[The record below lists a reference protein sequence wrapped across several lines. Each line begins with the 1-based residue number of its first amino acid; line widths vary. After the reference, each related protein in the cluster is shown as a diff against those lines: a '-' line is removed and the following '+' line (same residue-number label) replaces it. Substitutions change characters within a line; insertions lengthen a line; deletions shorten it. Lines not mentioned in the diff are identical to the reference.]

1 MVTMSQKEFQRVKV
15 IENAAGGRLSVG
27 EASRLL
33 QLSERQVQRL
43 KRRYRPDSVGW
54 VQHGNRGRSMPWAL
68 PLPQKQLI
76 LNLAGGKYQGF
87 NDSHLAEKLRAE
99 ENLALSRETVRRIL
113 RAAKLASPQKRRP
126 RQYRSRRPPR
136 PRFGM
141 MALTD
146 ASRHDWLEGRGP
158 EFTLLGFQDV
168 ATGQILAAHFQLEAE
183 NTLGYLRALHAMV
196 TTHGIPL
203 SLYRD
208 RHSIFQRNDS
218 HWTLAEQLAGKQ
230 SPTQLGRALEELG
243 IEQIPAYSPQ
253 AKGRIER
260 AWRTCQDR
268 LVSELRLA
276 RATTLPEA
284 NAVLAR
290 FCVDYNLRFA
300 RPAADSAHDFRSL
313 PRRFDLARC
322 LSLRYQRVVSADH
335 TVTLGSQSIA
345 LPPLPAHRGYAGE
358 TVELSHQLDG
368 VLRVFR
374 AATLLTALPFAF
386 EEHPGRRPVQLTSAQ
401 KRKPTM
407 PRIYNLSGR
416 PALAAVTYT
425 LRGDKVSLQ
434 L

>member
-15 IENAAGGRLSVG
+15 IENAAGGRLSVR

-43 KRRYRPDSVGW
+43 KRRYRPDSLDW
-54 VQHGNRGRSMPWAL
+54 VRHGNRGRPMPWAL
-68 PLPQKQLI
+68 PVPQKQLI
-76 LNLAGGKYQGF
+76 LNLARSKYQGF
-87 NDSHLAEKLRAE
+87 NDSHLAEKLRDE
-99 ENLALSRETVRRIL
+99 ENLAVSHETVRRLL

-126 RQYRSRRPPR
+126 RRYRSRRPAR

-158 EFTLLGFQDV
+158 TLTLLGFQDD

-183 NTLGYLRALHAMV
+183 NTLGYLRALDAMIA
-196 TTHGIPL
+196 THGVPL

-208 RHSIFQRNDS
+208 RHSIFQRNDP

-276 RATTLPEA
+276 RATTLAQA

-290 FCVDYNLRFA
+290 FCADYNQRFA
-300 RPAADSAHDFRSL
+300 RPAAQSARDFRSL

-322 LSLRYQRVVSADH
+322 LSLHYRRVVAPDH
-335 TVTLGSQSIA
+335 TVTLGTHCIA
-345 LPPLPAHRGYAGE
+345 LPPLPGHRGYAGQ
-358 TVELSHQLDG
+358 TVELAHQLDG
-368 VLRVFR
+368 VLRVYR
-374 AATLLTALPFAF
+374 GEQLLLALPLPLQ
-386 EEHPGRRPVQLTSAQ
+386 EHADRRPAPRTMAQ
-401 KRKPTM
+401 TRKTPT

-416 PALAAVTYT
+416 PALAAVT
-425 LRGDKVSLQ
+425 
-434 L
+434 

>member
-15 IENAAGGRLSVG
+15 IENTAGGRLSVR

-43 KRRYRPDSVGW
+43 KSRYRPDSVSW
-54 VQHGNRGRSMPWAL
+54 VEHGNRGRSMPWAL

-76 LNLAGGKYQGF
+76 LTLARGKYQGF

-99 ENLALSRETVRRIL
+99 EKLTVSRETVRRIL
-113 RAAKLASPQKRRP
+113 RAAKLLSPQKRRS
-126 RQYRSRRPPR
+126 RKYRSRRPPR

-158 EFTLLGFQDV
+158 ELTLIGFQDD

-183 NTLGYLRALHAMV
+183 NTVGYLRALDAMI
-196 TTHGIPL
+196 TAHGVPL

-208 RHSIFQRNDS
+208 RHSIFQRNDP

-230 SPTQLGRALEELG
+230 APTQLGRALEQLG
-243 IEQIPAYSPQ
+243 VEQIPAYSPQ

-276 RATTLPEA
+276 QAVTLAQA
-284 NAVLAR
+284 NAVLAH
-290 FCVDYNLRFA
+290 FCADYNQRFA
-300 RPAADSAHDFRSL
+300 RPAAQAASDFRRL

-322 LSLRYQRVVSADH
+322 LALHYRRVVAADH
-335 TVTLGSQSIA
+335 TVTLGAISIP
-345 LPPLPAHRGYAGE
+345 LPPLPGRRGYAGE
-358 TVELSHQLDG
+358 TVELAHHLDG
-368 VLRVFR
+368 TLHIYREN
-374 AATLLTALPFAF
+374 TLLLARPLPL
-386 EEHPGRRPVQLTSAQ
+386 EEHSDRRPASVTTAQ
-401 KRKPTM
+401 KRKIV
-407 PRIYNLSGR
+407 PRIYNLGGR
-416 PALAAVTYT
+416 PALAAVI
-425 LRGDKVSLQ
+425 
-434 L
+434 

>member
-15 IENAAGGRLSVG
+15 IENAAGGRLSVR

-33 QLSERQVQRL
+33 HLSERQVQRL
-43 KRRYRPDSVGW
+43 KRRYQPDSLSW
-54 VQHGNRGRSMPWAL
+54 VQHGNRGRTMPWAVS
-68 PLPQKQLI
+68 PPQKQLI
-76 LNLAGGKYQGF
+76 LTLARGKYRGF
-87 NDSHLAEKLRAE
+87 NDSHLTEKLCAE
-99 ENLALSRETVRRIL
+99 EGLALGRETVRRIL

-126 RQYRSRRPPR
+126 RKYRSRRPPR

-158 EFTLLGFQDV
+158 TLTLIGFQDD
-168 ATGQILAAHFQLEAE
+168 ATSQILAAHFQIEAE
-183 NTLGYLRALHAMV
+183 NTVGYLRALHSMIVA
-196 TTHGIPL
+196 HGVPL
-203 SLYRD
+203 SLYHD

-218 HWTLAEQLAGKQ
+218 HWTLPEQLAGKQ

-243 IEQIPAYSPQ
+243 IQSIPACSPQ

-276 RATTLPEA
+276 RAVTVEEA

-290 FCVDYNLRFA
+290 FCADYNQRFA
-300 RPAADSAHDFRSL
+300 RPAAEAASDFRCL

-322 LSLRYQRVVSADH
+322 LSLHYQRVVAADH
-335 TVTLGSQSIA
+335 TVALGAQSIA

-358 TVELSHQLDG
+358 TVDLSHQLDG

-374 AATLLTALPFAF
+374 ADTLLTARPFAF
-386 EEHPGRRPVQLTSAQ
+386 EEYAERRPVQLTSAQ
-401 KRKPTM
+401 KRKPKM

-416 PALAAVTYT
+416 PALAAVT
-425 LRGDKVSLQ
+425 
-434 L
+434 

>member
-43 KRRYRPDSVGW
+43 KRRYRPDSLGW
-54 VQHGNRGRSMPWAL
+54 VQHGNRGRPMPWAL
-68 PLPQKQLI
+68 PVPQRQLI
-76 LNLAGGKYQGF
+76 LNLARSKYQGF

-99 ENLALSRETVRRIL
+99 ENLCVSRETVRRIL
-113 RAAKLASPQKRRP
+113 RSAKLASPQKRRP
-126 RQYRSRRPPR
+126 RKYRSRRPAR

-158 EFTLLGFQDV
+158 TLTLLGFQDD

-183 NTLGYLRALHAMV
+183 NTLGYLRALHAMI

-208 RHSIFQRNDS
+208 RHSIFQRNDP

-243 IEQIPAYSPQ
+243 IQQIPAYSPQ

-284 NAVLAR
+284 NTVLAR
-290 FCVDYNLRFA
+290 FCADYNQRFA
-300 RPAADSAHDFRSL
+300 RPPADAARDFRSL

-322 LSLRYQRVVSADH
+322 LSLHYRRVVAAAH
-335 TVTLGSQSIA
+335 TVTLGANSIA
-345 LPPLPAHRGYAGE
+345 LPPLPGHRGYAGE
-358 TVELSHQLDG
+358 TVELAHHLDG
-368 VLRVFR
+368 NLHVYRGDQL
-374 AATLLTALPFAF
+374 LLTLPLPL
-386 EEHPGRRPVQLTSAQ
+386 EEHADRRPKLLTSAQ
-401 KRKPTM
+401 KRKRPM

-416 PALAAVTYT
+416 PALAAVT
-425 LRGDKVSLQ
+425 
-434 L
+434 

>member
-15 IENAAGGRLSVG
+15 IENAAGGKLSVR

-43 KRRYRPDSVGW
+43 KQRYRPDSLAW

-68 PLPQKQLI
+68 SLPQQQLI
-76 LNLAGGKYQGF
+76 VSLARGKYQGF
-87 NDSHLAEKLRAE
+87 NDSHLTEKLRAE
-99 ENLALSRETVRRIL
+99 ENLSVSRETVRRLL
-113 RAAKLASPQKRRP
+113 RAAKLSSPQKRRP
-126 RQYRSRRPPR
+126 RQYRSRRTPR

-146 ASRHDWLEGRGP
+146 ASRHDWLQGRGP
-158 EFTLLGFQDV
+158 QLTLIGFQDD
-168 ATGQILAAHFQLEAE
+168 ATSQILAAHFQLEAE
-183 NTLGYLRALHAMV
+183 NTLGYLRALHTMI
-196 TTHGIPL
+196 TTHGVPL

-208 RHSIFQRNDS
+208 RHSIFQRNDA

-243 IEQIPAYSPQ
+243 IQQIPAYSPQ

-276 RATTLPEA
+276 RATTLQQA
-284 NAVLAR
+284 NTVLER
-290 FCVDYNLRFA
+290 FCTDYNQRFA
-300 RPAADSAHDFRSL
+300 RPAADATRDFRSL

-322 LSLRYQRVVSADH
+322 LSLRYQRVVSPDH
-335 TVTLGSQSIA
+335 VVTLGAHSIP
-345 LPPLPAHRGYAGE
+345 LPPLPAQRGYAGQ

-368 VLRVFR
+368 TLRVYR
-374 AATLLTALPFAF
+374 GDSLLFAQPLPLQ
-386 EEHPGRRPVQLTSAQ
+386 EYSQRRPDPRTASQ
-401 KRKPTM
+401 KPKPKM

-416 PALAAVTYT
+416 PALAAVT
-425 LRGDKVSLQ
+425 
-434 L
+434 

>member
-43 KRRYRPDSVGW
+43 KRRYRPDSLGW
-54 VQHGNRGRSMPWAL
+54 VQHGNRGRPMPWAL

-76 LNLAGGKYQGF
+76 LTLARGKYQGF
-87 NDSHLAEKLRAE
+87 NDSHRAEKLRSE
-99 ENLALSRETVRRIL
+99 ENLAVSRETVRRIL

-126 RQYRSRRPPR
+126 REYRSRRSPR

-146 ASRHDWLEGRGP
+146 SSRHDWLEGRGP
-158 EFTLLGFQDV
+158 ALTLIGFQDD

-183 NTLGYLRALHAMV
+183 NTVGYLRALHAMI
-196 TTHGIPL
+196 TTHGVPL

-218 HWTLAEQLAGKQ
+218 NWTLAEQLAGKQ
-230 SPTQLGRALEELG
+230 SPTQLGRALDELG

-276 RATTLPEA
+276 RATTLAEA
-284 NAVLAR
+284 NPVLAR
-290 FCVDYNLRFA
+290 FCADYNQRFA
-300 RPAADSAHDFRSL
+300 RPAAESARDFRSL

-322 LSLRYQRVVSADH
+322 LSLRYQRVVSPDH
-335 TVTLGSQSIA
+335 TVTLGALPIA
-345 LPPLPAHRGYAGE
+345 LPPLPAQRGYARE

-368 VLRVFR
+368 TLHIFRGDQLLR
-374 AATLLTALPFAF
+374 TLPVPL
-386 EEHPGRRPVQLTSAQ
+386 EEHAERRPAPLTTAQ
-401 KRKPTM
+401 KRKNPR
-407 PRIYNLSGR
+407 PRIYNLGGR
-416 PALAAVTYT
+416 PALAAVT
-425 LRGDKVSLQ
+425 
-434 L
+434 

>member
-1 MVTMSQKEFQRVKV
+1 MSQKEFQRVKV
-15 IENAAGGRLSVG
+15 IENAAGGRLSVR

-43 KRRYRPDSVGW
+43 KRRYQPDSVGW
-54 VQHGNRGRSMPWAL
+54 VQHGNRGRSMPWAVSV
-68 PLPQKQLI
+68 PQKQLI
-76 LNLAGGKYQGF
+76 LTLARGMYQGF
-87 NDSHLAEKLRAE
+87 NDSHLTEKLLAE
-99 ENLALSRETVRRIL
+99 ENLTVSRETVRRIL
-113 RAAKLASPQKRRP
+113 RAAKLSSPQKRRP
-126 RQYRSRRPPR
+126 RKYRSRRPPR

-146 ASRHDWLEGRGP
+146 ASRHHWLEGRGP
-158 EFTLLGFQDV
+158 VLTLIGFQDD

-183 NTLGYLRALHAMV
+183 NTVGYLHALHTMITA
-196 TTHGIPL
+196 HGVPL

-230 SPTQLGRALEELG
+230 APTQLGRALDELG

-276 RATTLPEA
+276 QATTLPQA

-290 FCVDYNLRFA
+290 FCADYNQRFA
-300 RPAADSAHDFRSL
+300 RPAAEAASNFRRL

-322 LSLRYQRVVSADH
+322 LSLHYRRVVAADH
-335 TVTLGSQSIA
+335 TVTLGAQSIA
-345 LPPLPAHRGYAGE
+345 LPPLPGLRGYAGE
-358 TVELSHQLDG
+358 TVDLSHQLDG
-368 VLRVFR
+368 RLRVYR
-374 AATLLTALPFAF
+374 GDTLLLAQPLPL
-386 EEHPGRRPVQLTSAQ
+386 EEHAEPRPVRLTSAQ
-401 KRKPTM
+401 KRKP
-407 PRIYNLSGR
+407 RR
-416 PALAAVTYT
+416 PASTISPAA
-425 LRGDKVSLQ
+425 LLWRPL
-434 L
+434 LNR

>member
-1 MVTMSQKEFQRVKV
+1 MSQKEFQRVKV
-15 IENAAGGRLSVG
+15 IENAAGGRLSVR

-43 KRRYRPDSVGW
+43 KRRYRPDSIGW
-54 VQHGNRGRSMPWAL
+54 VQHGNRGRPMPWAL

-76 LNLAGGKYQGF
+76 LTLARGKYQGF
-87 NDSHLAEKLRAE
+87 NDSHLTEKLRGE
-99 ENLALSRETVRRIL
+99 EDLTVSRETVRRIL

-126 RQYRSRRPPR
+126 RKYRSRRPPR

-146 ASRHDWLEGRGP
+146 ASRHDWLQGRGP
-158 EFTLLGFQDV
+158 ELTLIGFQDD
-168 ATGQILAAHFQLEAE
+168 ATSQILAAHFQLEAE
-183 NTLGYLRALHAMV
+183 NTLGYLRALHAMI
-196 TTHGIPL
+196 TAHGVPL

-243 IEQIPAYSPQ
+243 IQQIPAYSPQ

-260 AWRTCQDR
+260 VWRTCQDR

-276 RATTLPEA
+276 RAATLSQA

-290 FCVDYNLRFA
+290 FCADYNQRFA
-300 RPAADSAHDFRSL
+300 RPAAEAACDFRCL

-322 LSLRYQRVVSADH
+322 LALHYRRVVAADH
-335 TVTLGSQSIA
+335 SVTLGANSIP
-345 LPPLPAHRGYAGE
+345 LPPLPGQRGYAGE
-358 TVELSHQLDG
+358 TVELAHHLDG
-368 VLRVFR
+368 MLHVYRGDRLLLALSLPLEEHADRR
-374 AATLLTALPFAF
+374 PALLT
-386 EEHPGRRPVQLTSAQ
+386 TAQ
-401 KRKPTM
+401 KRKTPM

-416 PALAAVTYT
+416 PALAAVT
-425 LRGDKVSLQ
+425 
-434 L
+434 